1 MGLFVRAFIQ
11 GGLSAP
17 RGGVT
22 GESRCGRIIETSSS
36 PWQTGHCTEAW
47 AAGTELARAVSTLGL
62 PLSSGSSTI
71 VTKQALSSRRDGKHC
86 RRTVNGIELFTLG
99 WSGPHASARRSAA
112 RAAGRGWEGDT
123 PRLRRP
129 TGRRLAGGRPAALP
143 TAPGEVV
150 LRTRQ
155 GAAGDQAQRWPLGP
169 CHPKSLGGA
178 GSGAVLP
185 PGTWDPGCGT
195 QDVGPGGDRA
205 PF

>member
-1 MGLFVRAFIQ
+1 MGNR
-11 GGLSAP
+11 
-17 RGGVT
+17 
-22 GESRCGRIIETSSS
+22 
-36 PWQTGHCTEAW
+36 
-47 AAGTELARAVSTLGL
+47 
-62 PLSSGSSTI
+62 
-71 VTKQALSSRRDGKHC
+71 C

-112 RAAGRGWEGDT
+112 RAAGGGWEGDT

-129 TGRRLAGGRPAALP
+129 TGHHLAGGRPAALP

-178 GSGAVLP
+178 GSGSVLP
-185 PGTWDPGCGT
+185 PGTW
-195 QDVGPGGDRA
+195 GPGRGTGRRPRTFLKHAGTGSAPSRSAFSPGDKFCGRFA
-205 PF
+205 HTADSQTPVRRPRIQLSPGRVCLDVA